1 MYRSF
6 WLFSFSFNQLICF
19 CFLFDWFFL
28 FKTGLSKY
36 SSNDKAQK
44 AELTEL
50 GKEIVEKQKYMRK
63 VTTKR
68 AELISIKNELKLKS
82 KEVDRHHENMSEE
95 MDDSVESLENALS
108 KFDGEAVK
116 KRKLLRGE
124 LTSMETK
131 NKVRKRKNEGKKK

>member
-1 MYRSF
+1 M
-6 WLFSFSFNQLICF
+6 
-19 CFLFDWFFL
+19 
-28 FKTGLSKY
+28 
-36 SSNDKAQK
+36 
-44 AELTEL
+44 TEL

-116 KRKLLRGE
+116 KRKQLRGE

-131 NKVRKRKNEGKKK
+131 NKVRKRKNEGKKKIGKKNIFFFNTDTEPSY

>member
-1 MYRSF
+1 
-6 WLFSFSFNQLICF
+6 LFL
-19 CFLFDWFFL
+19 LPFDWFFL

-108 KFDGEAVK
+108 KFDGEA
-116 KRKLLRGE
+116 
-124 LTSMETK
+124 
-131 NKVRKRKNEGKKK
+131 

>member
-1 MYRSF
+1 M
-6 WLFSFSFNQLICF
+6 
-19 CFLFDWFFL
+19 
-28 FKTGLSKY
+28 
-36 SSNDKAQK
+36 
-44 AELTEL
+44 TEL

-131 NKVRKRKNEGKKK
+131 NKVRREKTKGKKNRKKKYLFLQH